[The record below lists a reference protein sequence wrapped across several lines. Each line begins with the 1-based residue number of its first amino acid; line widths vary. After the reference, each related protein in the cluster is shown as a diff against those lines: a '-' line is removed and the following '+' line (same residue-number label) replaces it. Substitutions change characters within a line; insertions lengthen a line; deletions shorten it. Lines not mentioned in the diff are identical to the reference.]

1 MRNSP
6 SSTKIT
12 ALAVATFLAA
22 SINTTAEG
30 KPNKEHREE
39 EQQAAFAQC
48 NAKRDQINDSMRPIR
63 KAIIVATHPEYF
75 RLHTVQE
82 GDTWD
87 SLSKS
92 VGRMPD
98 CFNDLVWASNN
109 TDAPLVTGTQVILP
123 SAKAASDWTT
133 NKEAY
138 AIILNY
144 TGSRVMPFD
153 DEWSLSA
160 TSGAECFDD
169 KVIACVTAT
178 ETKGTDISQCIEN
191 EELFTEFLDIHVVT
205 CEESLGST
213 AKCQQEIRRACQRAM
228 KTCDAKLQGDANALV
243 YLRVAHDKLTSQK
256 LKTHGREKR

>member
-22 SINTTAEG
+22 SINTTAEENLI
-30 KPNKEHREE
+30 KNTEE

-63 KAIIVATHPEYF
+63 KRLLATHPEYF

-144 TGSRVMPFD
+144 TGSRVMPCD

-160 TSGAECFDD
+160 T
-169 KVIACVTAT
+169 
-178 ETKGTDISQCIEN
+178 
-191 EELFTEFLDIHVVT
+191 
-205 CEESLGST
+205 
-213 AKCQQEIRRACQRAM
+213 
-228 KTCDAKLQGDANALV
+228 LV
-243 YLRVAHDKLTSQK
+243 RNL
-256 LKTHGREKR
+256 